1 MNHKKT
7 HMTSY
12 ERRAHTAYW
21 SKLFFLIGTVISW
34 CFLPFSFDLESLA
47 ENIVL
52 TIITIT
58 EFKVHNLFTSR
69 DLRAPQYGFLNQIAL
84 ALFFVAYGSYHA
96 YTTTGNEA
104 TGFFTN
110 VLNPDQIGLIQ
121 HQISLIQHLTQMTYI
136 SIAIGASLAES
147 VYGIYYLTAREP
159 IGAET

>member
-1 MNHKKT
+1 
-7 HMTSY
+7 MTPY
-12 ERRAHTAYW
+12 ERRARTAYW
-21 SKLFFLIGTVISW
+21 SKLFFLVGTVISW
-34 CFLPFSFDLESLA
+34 CILPFSFDLESLA

-52 TIITIT
+52 TVITFT

-69 DLRAPQYGFLNQIAL
+69 DLRAPQYGFWNQIAL
-84 ALFFVAYGSYHA
+84 AIFFVAYGSFHA

-110 VLNPDQIGLIQ
+110 ILNPDQIG
-121 HQISLIQHLTQMTYI
+121 LIQHLTQMTYI

-159 IGAET
+159 IGAEA